1 MPHAPLSQLSDAPAG
16 PPLVG
21 SLLRLAWE
29 PTSAERPVGF
39 DPRACYTERFW
50 VPVLGPTATWLVRR
64 FADALDAQ
72 PEDCTVDLA
81 EMAAGLGLGWSAS
94 THSPL
99 RRALARCVQH
109 DVAFWSGEGL
119 LSVRQR
125 FPFVPRRL
133 LMRLPLALQAEHR
146 DWVAAVAVA
155 DVGTGRRR
163 ARLVALELADLG
175 LDDACIERHLL
186 RRGVHPASA
195 FEAAR
200 WARNPEV
207 DRMLSG

>member
-1 MPHAPLSQLSDAPAG
+1 MADGPTSELSEALARPLLG
-16 PPLVG
+16 P
-21 SLLRLAWE
+21 LLRLIWE
-29 PTSAERPVGF
+29 PTADTSAGF

-50 VPVLGPTATWLVRR
+50 VPVLGPTGAWLVRR
-64 FADALDAQ
+64 FADALDAE
-72 PEDCTVDLA
+72 PEGCTVDLA

-99 RRALARCVQH
+99 RRALVRCVQH
-109 DVAFWSGEGL
+109 DVLRWSGEGL
-119 LSVRQR
+119 LSVPRR
-125 FPFVPRRL
+125 LPFVPRRL
-133 LMRLPLALQAEHR
+133 LLRLPLGLQAEHR
-146 DWVAAVAVA
+146 DWVASVALA
-155 DVGTGRRR
+155 DLGAGRRR

-200 WARNPEV
+200 WARTPEV